1 MNPKYEFLKTVKPFN
16 LLPDEVLQGIA
27 ELLEEVHY
35 PKEQILYL
43 QNESKLRGVDLI
55 VQGEYEVFFY
65 DSEQNKRLAATYGGG
80 YCYGGTSILL
90 NRRRSFRTVI
100 CRKGTLVYTLHRK
113 EFLALC
119 RTYEAFLHYF
129 TAEYGRRML
138 NEEYAHFI
146 RPSRIQPENNIAAD
160 QLYSRKLETL
170 EYRAIVSCP
179 DSTPVAEAAQ
189 IMVNQ
194 KVSCLFVKN
203 DQDQITGYIT
213 DLTLRNNVLAKL
225 IPYTQPVRD
234 VMDQPIISIDAQAY
248 IYEAVLLMFQT
259 RARYLLISEGNDYT
273 GFISRNKLLSSLA
286 QSPFMFIQ
294 SVKLARSVPELKQ
307 RWQKVPE
314 QVYQLLNRG
323 VKSEIVNQVITTVA
337 DTIAIN
343 VIEGVI
349 AEMGPPPARFVFMV
363 LGSEGR
369 KEQTLRTDQDNA
381 IIYEDKANEQREI
394 VREYFLAFASTVS
407 ERLDHIGF
415 SFCEGGFM
423 AKNSK
428 WTHSL
433 SHWKRNYSNWLQESD
448 PEAVLKVATFF
459 DCRFLYGEQGIMDEL
474 KAFLHQE
481 LERPKHTFLHHMA
494 QNALQYEPP
503 LTFFNNIR
511 TFSKGSQQVFNLKKT
526 MTPIVDLVRA
536 YALRNRIFLTNTG
549 ERLEALAQKGVF
561 TEKERQE
568 LLQAYYY
575 LMGMRL
581 RKQAIQIIDDRK
593 EPDNLLDPKSL
604 TKIEQVT
611 LKEIFKVISG
621 FQTKIKV
628 GFMESLH

>member
-1 MNPKYEFLKTVKPFN
+1 MNAKYEFLKTVRPFDV
-16 LLPDEVLQGIA
+16 LPDEVLHGVA
-27 ELLEEVHY
+27 ELLQQVQH
-35 PKEQILYL
+35 PKESILYL
-43 QNESKLRGVDLI
+43 QDESKLRGVDLI
-55 VQGEYEVFFY
+55 VRGAYEVFFY
-65 DSEQNKRLAATYGGG
+65 DSEQNKRLVTNYISGT
-80 YCYGGTSILL
+80 CYGGASLLL

-100 CRKGTLVYTLHRK
+100 SRKGTVVYTLHRK

-119 RTYEAFLHYF
+119 QAYEAFFHYF

-138 NEEYAHFI
+138 DEEYAHFI
-146 RPSRIQPENNIAAD
+146 RPSRIQPENNIAVD
-160 QLYSRKLETL
+160 QLYSRKLETI
-170 EYRAIVSCP
+170 EPRTIAACP
-179 DSTPVAEAAQ
+179 GSTSIAEAAQ
-189 IMVNQ
+189 LMISQ
-194 KVSCLFVKN
+194 KVSCLFV
-203 DQDQITGYIT
+203 QDEHSQIKGYVT
-213 DLTLRNNVLAKL
+213 DLTLRNNVVARQV
-225 IPYTQPVRD
+225 PYTQPVYD
-234 VMDQPIISIDAQAY
+234 IMDQPIISIGSQAY

-259 RARYLLISEGNDYT
+259 RARYLLITDGAGYI

-349 AEMGPPPARFVFMV
+349 EEMGPPPAKFVFMV

-381 IIYEDKANEQREI
+381 IIYEDKANEQREM

-459 DCRFLYGEQGIMDEL
+459 DCRFLYGEQSIMGDL
-474 KAFLHQE
+474 KGFLHEE
-481 LERPKHTFLHHMA
+481 LERPRYKFLHHMA

-503 LTFFNNIR
+503 LTFFNNIK

-549 ERLEALAQKGVF
+549 ERMEALANVGIF

-581 RKQAIQIIDDRK
+581 KKQAIQIIDDRK
-593 EPDNLLDPKSL
+593 EPDNLLDPRTL

-611 LKEIFKVISG
+611 LKEIFKVISD
-621 FQTKIKV
+621 FQTKIRV
-628 GFMESLH
+628 SFMETLY